1 MGDRGTYASGNN
13 VAYKFETV
21 DLFEGVNSALFHI
34 LCKHGKWHKIQNG
47 NRAGKSQGGLPPVIA
62 Y

>member
-21 DLFEGVNSALFHI
+21 DLFEGVTDGDNPQAI
-34 LCKHGKWHKIQNG
+34 PKAQK
-47 NRAGKSQGGLPPVIA
+47 
-62 Y
+62 

>member
-21 DLFEGVNSALFHI
+21 DLFEGVKFGSISHF
-34 LCKHGKWHKIQNG
+34 
-47 NRAGKSQGGLPPVIA
+47 V
-62 Y
+62 